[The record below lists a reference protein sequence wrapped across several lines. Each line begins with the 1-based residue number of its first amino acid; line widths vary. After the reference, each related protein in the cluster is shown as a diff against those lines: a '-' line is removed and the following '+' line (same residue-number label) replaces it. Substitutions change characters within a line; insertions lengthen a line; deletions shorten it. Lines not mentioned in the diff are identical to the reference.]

1 MKGTPR
7 KSRALVRIPVEF
19 QGLTEDAHI
28 KGKGHTL
35 DLNVNGCRI
44 ESHSLVPRGSY
55 LRLRLAL
62 PNSANLVTIGMAR
75 VRWVQA
81 KSFGVEFIQRSAEDL
96 PLITQVTAETGHHQE
111 SVAHAI
117 RKRIGKGS
125 CTVLIVEDDP
135 DILHLCAQT
144 LEDVGFKVLKAS
156 GSVEGLQINSAHPAP
171 IHLMLVDLI
180 LRPSVFQLQDGKD
193 RHPRVH
199 GHEFVRFAL
208 KRRSECRVVYMSGH
222 EDAALKALG
231 IEIGGALCLQKP
243 FSREDLLVAI
253 DRVLASPPLS
263 SENLSGKSS
272 KLVANDR

>member
-19 QGLTEDAHI
+19 QGLSEDAHI

-44 ESHSLVPRGSY
+44 ESHHLVPRGSY
-55 LRLRLAL
+55 LRLRLTL
-62 PNSANLVTIGMAR
+62 PNSAKLVTIGMAR

-81 KSFGVEFIQRSAEDL
+81 KSFGVEFIQRSADDV
-96 PLITQVTAETGHHQE
+96 PLITQVTAETGDHQD
-111 SVAHAI
+111 SAVHAI
-117 RKRIGKGS
+117 KKRIGKGP

-135 DILHLCAQT
+135 DILHLCANT

-156 GSVEGLQINSAHPAP
+156 GSVEGLQIATAHPAP

-180 LRPSVFQLQDGKD
+180 LRPSVFQVQDGKD

-199 GHEFVRFAL
+199 GHDFVHYAL
-208 KRRSECRVVYMSGH
+208 KRRRECRVVYMSGH
-222 EDAALKALG
+222 EDSALKALG

-243 FSREDLLVAI
+243 FSREDLLLGI
-253 DRVLASPPLS
+253 DRVLASPPMT
-263 SENLSGKSS
+263 SEHLPRRFAK
-272 KLVANDR
+272 KAANDR

>member
-1 MKGTPR
+1 
-7 KSRALVRIPVEF
+7 VEF
-19 QGLTEDAHI
+19 QGLSEDAPV

-35 DLNVNGCRI
+35 DLNINGCRI

-55 LRLRLAL
+55 LRLQLTL
-62 PNSANLVTIGMAR
+62 PNSAKLVTIGMAR

-81 KSFGVEFIQRSAEDL
+81 KSFGVEFIQRAAEDL
-96 PLITQVTAETGHHQE
+96 PLITQVTAETGHHQD
-111 SVAHAI
+111 SVAQAI
-117 RKRIGKGS
+117 RKRIGKGPCS
-125 CTVLIVEDDP
+125 VLIVEDDP
-135 DILHLCAQT
+135 DILHLCAKT

-156 GSVEGLQINSAHPAP
+156 GSVEGLQITSAHPAP

-199 GHEFVRFAL
+199 GHDFVHYAL
-208 KRRSECRVVYMSGH
+208 KQRKECRVVYMSGH
-222 EDAALKALG
+222 EETALKALG

-253 DRVLASPPLS
+253 EQVLASPPLTPA
-263 SENLSGKSS
+263 NFSGKSS
-272 KLVANDR
+272 NLAANDR